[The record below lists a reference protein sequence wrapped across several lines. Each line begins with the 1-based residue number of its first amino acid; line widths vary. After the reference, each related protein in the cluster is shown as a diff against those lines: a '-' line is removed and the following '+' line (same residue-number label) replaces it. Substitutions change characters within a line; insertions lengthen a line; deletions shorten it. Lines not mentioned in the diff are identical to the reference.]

1 MKNVTVLPLCLAP
14 LLLVAG
20 APSAARPAV
29 LAPTAVAMPS
39 NRILQGRMRLSATEI
54 TINESVTYKFDPLRV
69 QCFDFR
75 AHPTACATLVGVG
88 YADRV
93 RVTLAGDTV
102 LRLDILELQQ

>member
-14 LLLVAG
+14 LLLGAG
-20 APSAARPAV
+20 APSAARPATA
-29 LAPTAVAMPS
+29 APTAVAAPV
-39 NRILQGRMRLSATEI
+39 NRILQGRMRLSATQI
-54 TINESVTYKFDPLRV
+54 TINETVTYRFDPLRA

-75 AHPTACATLVGVG
+75 AHATTCATLVGIG
-88 YADRV
+88 YADKV